1 MISLDDQKPKD
12 YKKPTILAVIITAA
26 ALLVSLLSLSL
37 KGIAAVPAQG
47 IPAQNDTTY
56 YTPKPD
62 ASQETASDPLS
73 ESEGPY
79 RITIYQGK
87 IGVFQKG
94 ETEPCLTADVD
105 VYLLPKEDV
114 DLLRAGINA
123 ENLKEAKQ
131 ILEDYE

>member
-1 MISLDDQKPKD
+1 MDDKKPKD
-12 YKKPTILAVIITAA
+12 YKKPTMLAVILTVA
-26 ALLVSLLSLSL
+26 ALVVTVASLTLTQED
-37 KGIAAVPAQG
+37 AVPTQG
-47 IPAQNDTTY
+47 SVAQNGMSY